1 MNTKQAN
8 GDLTPSLF
16 SFTFE
21 SAGNYVFNDASS
33 TSSLM
38 IVSVKA
44 LG

>member
-8 GDLTPSLF
+8 GELTPSLF

-21 SAGNYVFNDASS
+21 NAGNYVFNDAST
-33 TSSLM
+33 TSALM